1 MFRRPTAGKL
11 KSEGGVREQKII
23 NDIIIRFCR
32 RWVVG
37 PHTAQTRDAA
47 RIVDL
52 VRHELV
58 WIRYPID
65 LWNNTSARHFM
76 PRLAVSLSF

>member
-1 MFRRPTAGKL
+1 MISLFVSAAGGSL
-11 KSEGGVREQKII
+11 G
-23 NDIIIRFCR
+23 
-32 RWVVG
+32 
-37 PHTAQTRDAA
+37 HTPPTRDAA

-65 LWNNTSARHFM
+65 LWNNKILARGSYGE
-76 PRLAVSLSF
+76 LATT